1 MAVEA
6 QDEQTVERQ
15 LTTLRRAL
23 MELAARQND
32 LDARLT
38 NLTREVYTLK
48 NQNEHK
54 AAVA

>member
-32 LDARLT
+32 LDARLA

>member
-32 LDARLT
+32 LDARLA

-48 NQNEHK
+48 NQSEHK